1 MNLGTFSGN
10 LTGDLVLKYTA
21 NGKPFATAVL
31 AVNDAG
37 NTDFLP
43 IKIWNEYSGTLAG
56 ILKKGSKIVA
66 TGRIE
71 NSQFERNGVKITYT
85 ELVVQH
91 VEF

>member
-10 LTGDLVLKYTA
+10 LTGDLTLKYTST
-21 NGKPFATAVL
+21 GKPFATATL
-31 AVNDAG
+31 AVNNAG
-37 NTDFLP
+37 ETDFLP
-43 IKIWNEYSGTLAG
+43 IKVWNEYAETLAG
-56 ILKKGSKIVA
+56 ILRKGSKILA

-71 NSQFERNGVKITYT
+71 NSQFERNGAKITYT